1 MNLLDE
7 DDLLFFRFL
16 FVEQAGYNLRNR
28 VAHRLTNQEH
38 YTLECTLLTLLAVF
52 RLARYE
58 VKTERTAS
66 CSDESG

>member
-28 VAHRLTNQEH
+28 VAHGLTNQEH
-38 YTLECTLLTLLAVF
+38 YTLEYALFTLLAVF

-58 VKTERTAS
+58 VKIEPPEPS
-66 CSDESG
+66 SDESG